1 MVEPIVCNTSGIP
14 GLSILSSSGF
24 YGFLVSMSDSETFRQ
39 EILGLSQ
46 VS

>member
-1 MVEPIVCNTSGIP
+1 MIEPVVCNNSGIW
-14 GLSILSSSGF
+14 GLSILSDSGP
-24 YGFLVSMSDSETFRQ
+24 YDSLVSMSDSETFRQ